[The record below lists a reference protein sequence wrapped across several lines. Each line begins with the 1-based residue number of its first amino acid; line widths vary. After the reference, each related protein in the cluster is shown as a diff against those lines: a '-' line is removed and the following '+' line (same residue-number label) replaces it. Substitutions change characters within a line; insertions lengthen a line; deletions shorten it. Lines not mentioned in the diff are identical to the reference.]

1 MNIIDKTFDE
11 IQTDSDV
18 AQFKADEDP
27 QVFKNIFAKWIG
39 KRDSARTKATVEA
52 VKFKDVPGDP
62 KQIIKAIEGGDVKVS
77 PKQKKYITKLRQTYD
92 RLFNE
97 AKEAGI
103 DMNYQKDYLTHIWE
117 KPIDQ
122 VRAEYQTAKQK
133 FGFSGERTIPTY
145 EEGIKMGLKP
155 KYSNPVEILSEYV
168 RRLETTKANIELF
181 KDLKE
186 QGLIV
191 SGSKVANDPNFTP
204 VNAPGFPRAI
214 FRIGNN
220 KTVISNWYAPKNVA
234 NQINNIMT
242 PQDNGR
248 MGKIFKK
255 TAKLSSTVQDITM
268 SGGLPKTPLNAW
280 TAAQAT
286 KEILSGRVVSPL
298 TSFVRSLSGK
308 SSNKF
313 FQENAQQ
320 IIKMQERNIP
330 VSTTFTVDN
339 LIDSKT
345 ATKTFGEAIGSK
357 WNKLMNE
364 PTFRR
369 FMPQLQINLFNDIE
383 AGLLKA
389 GKTETE
395 AADIAAQAVKNFYGV
410 KGSDKVAAGSKLW
423 NDMVTTGLF
432 APKYRESMINFWV
445 NNLKA
450 VKKPFAPENIT
461 NTKFVIGAFLTYLGM
476 NAINKA
482 NTGNDMA
489 DNPSGKEDKMLIKTK
504 DGYIGVPFLSSIAT
518 MPRMGYMAGKQLV
531 EGDVAGAV
539 NTVAKGSTSSLIR
552 PIADIMSNEDYYGS
566 PIYDESSGKPWGDIG
581 LYLAG
586 KYNHPY
592 IRETLNIV
600 GQNLPEN
607 TKKQL
612 GISKNPV
619 PLYQTLSK
627 GLELPF
633 RFYNNNKGRD
643 ALATARY
650 FDDKKLI
657 EKSLSK
663 EDKETWNLL
672 KKKSGEQNILNSQ
685 QKALLLLNNPQLQ
698 QAEEAMAIQAMNR
711 GETVDPIWELPPS
724 WRKVVWASRVQLPG
738 QKNTYDTL
746 LSQQPWY
753 KEFKEKQNQFYD
765 SVGSSETNTGSL
777 MPYPEPSAYVQQ
789 QMDAKNWKDP
799 EVQAW
804 FTARDQYYN
813 QQLMALGLPPMSTDS
828 GFSSRKGKSKRAI
841 TVKLSEPKKISIT
854 WKPMKRNLPTLKLA
868 KAPTIKLAAP
878 SRKYTIAA

>member
-1 MNIIDKTFDE
+1 
-11 IQTDSDV
+11 
-18 AQFKADEDP
+18 
-27 QVFKNIFAKWIG
+27 
-39 KRDSARTKATVEA
+39 
-52 VKFKDVPGDP
+52 
-62 KQIIKAIEGGDVKVS
+62 
-77 PKQKKYITKLRQTYD
+77 
-92 RLFNE
+92 
-97 AKEAGI
+97 
-103 DMNYQKDYLTHIWE
+103 
-117 KPIDQ
+117 
-122 VRAEYQTAKQK
+122 
-133 FGFSGERTIPTY
+133 
-145 EEGIKMGLKP
+145 MGLKP

-518 MPRMGYMAGKQLV
+518 MPRMG
-531 EGDVAGAV
+531 
-539 NTVAKGSTSSLIR
+539 I
-552 PIADIMSNEDYYGS
+552 
-566 PIYDESSGKPWGDIG
+566 
-581 LYLAG
+581 
-586 KYNHPY
+586 
-592 IRETLNIV
+592 
-600 GQNLPEN
+600 
-607 TKKQL
+607 
-612 GISKNPV
+612 
-619 PLYQTLSK
+619 
-627 GLELPF
+627 
-633 RFYNNNKGRD
+633 
-643 ALATARY
+643 
-650 FDDKKLI
+650 
-657 EKSLSK
+657 
-663 EDKETWNLL
+663 
-672 KKKSGEQNILNSQ
+672 
-685 QKALLLLNNPQLQ
+685 
-698 QAEEAMAIQAMNR
+698 
-711 GETVDPIWELPPS
+711 
-724 WRKVVWASRVQLPG
+724 WRKTMLR
-738 QKNTYDTL
+738 
-746 LSQQPWY
+746 
-753 KEFKEKQNQFYD
+753 
-765 SVGSSETNTGSL
+765 
-777 MPYPEPSAYVQQ
+777 
-789 QMDAKNWKDP
+789 
-799 EVQAW
+799 
-804 FTARDQYYN
+804 R
-813 QQLMALGLPPMSTDS
+813 
-828 GFSSRKGKSKRAI
+828 
-841 TVKLSEPKKISIT
+841 
-854 WKPMKRNLPTLKLA
+854 
-868 KAPTIKLAAP
+868 
-878 SRKYTIAA
+878 